1 MQKSADQF
9 LGVIVPLTRLAGK
22 FEPIKSWIQ
31 EALDLKI
38 RVIFVHDIND
48 ENTSAE
54 LQDLVNTLDS
64 ELISV
69 YENENLGPGGARNLG
84 LTKLNTKW
92 VAFWDADDYPVP
104 RAVLQMVI
112 QADQKDFKACVGG
125 YSVYHQETKK
135 EVVNLLPR
143 FKFQIAINPGIW
155 RWAFRRENVGCSPF
169 PHIRM
174 GEDQAF
180 IANFLNQNPDI
191 YQFNFMVYTY
201 IIGNP
206 NQLTTSKR
214 NISDL
219 ILALEFC
226 QKELGTKSFQKT
238 VFISMLKIRIIG
250 TMCKNINNFSKSGV
264 IKMFLVQTY
273 LVAKN
278 LIANIEFPRTRS
290 IPCESVSLNLRG
302 GFGNQLFQ
310 IAAAMSFSGKSEV
323 QINLNEIFPYGRTKS
338 IPLFNY
344 LWPEQIEFQNVRNSI
359 VRRKIEN
366 LGLRITQNK
375 KNISKRKSNAIK
387 QFFQKWILEAL
398 ILGKSTILQKN
409 PGFFEINY
417 RQTGPVRLIGYFQ
430 SYLFISPAVS
440 DWFKNELK
448 LYRSTKVSM
457 LETQLKKTKYLVC
470 HIRLGD
476 YLGESSFGIVSP
488 SKYAGIVAREWEN
501 GVFDNLVV
509 FSNEQEKIFDFL
521 PENLKP
527 FTKIVSETSID
538 LVAEFEIMRKGAGY
552 ILSNSTF
559 GWWAAFLSKSEN
571 TNVVAPRPWFI
582 ALEDPSQLIP
592 TTWMSEDYIVSKS
605 DFSSRVLG
613 EILL

>member
-1 MQKSADQF
+1 MQKNDHQL
-9 LGVIVPLTRLAGK
+9 LGVVVPLTRLAGK
-22 FEPIKSWIQ
+22 FDPIKSWLQ

-48 ENTSAE
+48 VNTSAE
-54 LQDLVNTLDS
+54 LQELINRLDS

-69 YENENLGPGGARNLG
+69 FENENLGPGGARNLG
-84 LTKLNTKW
+84 LTKLDTKW

-104 RAVLQMVI
+104 RAVLQMVM

-135 EVVNLLPR
+135 EIVNLLPR
-143 FKFQIAINPGIW
+143 YKFQIAINPGIW
-155 RWAFRRENVGCSPF
+155 RWAFRRETIECSPF
-169 PHIRM
+169 PHIYM

-180 IANFLNQNPDI
+180 IANFLNQNPDT

-201 IIGNP
+201 ITGNP

-214 NISDL
+214 NLSDL
-219 ILALEFC
+219 LPALEFF
-226 QKELGTKSFQKT
+226 QKEFGTKSFQKT

-250 TMCKNINNFSKSGV
+250 TVCKNIGNFNKLRV
-264 IKMFLVQTY
+264 IKMFLSQTN

-278 LIANIEFPRTRS
+278 LIANIEFARTRS
-290 IPCESVSLNLRG
+290 IPREVVSLNLRG

-310 IAAAMSFSGKSEV
+310 IATAMSFSGKSEV
-323 QINLNEIFPYGRTKS
+323 QINLNEISQSGQTKS

-344 LWPEQIEFQNVRNSI
+344 LWPEQIEFQNISDSI
-359 VRRKIEN
+359 LRRKVEN

-375 KNISKRKSNAIK
+375 KNKGKRKSNAIK
-387 QFFQKWILEAL
+387 QFFQKRILETL
-398 ILGKSTILQKN
+398 ILGKSTVLQKN
-409 PGFFEINY
+409 PGFFEIIP
-417 RQTGPVRLIGYFQ
+417 RPKGSVRLIGYFQ
-430 SYLFISPAVS
+430 SHLFISSAVS

-457 LETQLKKTKYLVC
+457 LENQLTDTKYLVC

-488 SKYAGIVAREWEN
+488 SKYAGIVAREWEKGKYKN
-501 GVFDNLVV
+501 IVV
-509 FSNEQEKIFDFL
+509 FSNELERIFDFL
-521 PENLKP
+521 PANLKP
-527 FTKIVSETSID
+527 FIKIVSEAETD
-538 LVAEFEIMRKGAGY
+538 LVAEFEMMRKGSGY

-559 GWWAAFLSKSEN
+559 GWWAAFLSKTEN
-571 TNVVAPRPWFI
+571 PNVIAPKPWFI
-582 ALEDPSQLIP
+582 ELEDPSELIP
-592 TTWMSEDYIVSKS
+592 TSWMREDYIVNKS
-605 DFSSRVLG
+605 EFSSRVPKA
-613 EILL
+613 IIQ